1 MDNKLRTI
9 RMLVAHGIANRL
21 VPNENFTANICGGQ
35 FPSIEFAGTPKYEN
49 FTVNCDNMVALTTTE
64 NEALKVLLTLV
75 GVPFNTKSGAKVE
88 ELVNKAQASEA
99 FIHMV
104 NAVSGDNCDG
114 GVALLNYIESK
125 GNGNRL
131 VVGTKAVS
139 EVGFG
144 TPQTTNNFST
154 PQMTEQTQVTT
165 GASTYAAFAYLDG
178 KGNRKEVV
186 VEKAEG
192 LTTNSPEFGSFVTQ
206 ITSRFIETVGGH
218 RYVSNQFGKWSWETT
233 VRDEQGNRAMD
244 KNFPKEHATELQALK
259 TLIFNGLKNEGAYT
273 KDRNAVIPELSA
285 STSDNLKQLVR
296 QELTNMGIFV
306 RTDKVTPQY
315 QGQFP
320 NLQL

>member
-1 MDNKLRTI
+1 
-9 RMLVAHGIANRL
+9 
-21 VPNENFTANICGGQ
+21 
-35 FPSIEFAGTPKYEN
+35 
-49 FTVNCDNMVALTTTE
+49 
-64 NEALKVLLTLV
+64 
-75 GVPFNTKSGAKVE
+75 
-88 ELVNKAQASEA
+88 
-99 FIHMV
+99 
-104 NAVSGDNCDG
+104 
-114 GVALLNYIESK
+114 
-125 GNGNRL
+125 
-131 VVGTKAVS
+131 
-139 EVGFG
+139 
-144 TPQTTNNFST
+144 
-154 PQMTEQTQVTT
+154 
-165 GASTYAAFAYLDG
+165 
-178 KGNRKEVV
+178 NRKEVV